1 MHIHIHT
8 RAKVC
13 TSSPPAEMVVTAD
26 CRLVDLW
33 VGIPWPIHGDTAE
46 KLIPTLVLA
55 LRVRQAKIVMVA
67 ADADHSNTVMADCDV
82 HLGLWRA
89 RGPGPQP

>member
-1 MHIHIHT
+1 MVMMACGNAHT
-8 RAKVC
+8 
-13 TSSPPAEMVVTAD
+13 MVVTAD
-26 CRLVDLW
+26 GRLWTFGL
-33 VGIPWPIHGDTAE
+33 GNNGRLGHGDMEE
-46 KLIPTLVLA
+46 KLVPTLVLA
-55 LRVRQAKIVMVA
+55 LRVSQAKIVMVA